1 MTRTKAWMIAAAAT
15 ITVILFVLAAGASFG
30 QFGLGSDGGTRAQAS
45 TPDQQSG
52 QRESG
57 DDDEHDREEYDD
69 EEDDEGEEDEHED
82 EDDDREDGGE
92 HEEEDD

>member
-1 MTRTKAWMIAAAAT
+1 MIAAAAT

-45 TPDQQSG
+45 APVQQSG
-52 QRESG
+52 QRES
-57 DDDEHDREEYDD
+57 DDDHDREEYDD
-69 EEDDEGEEDEHED
+69 DEDEEDGEEGDDEHED

-92 HEEEDD
+92 HEDEDD